1 MASTYNN
8 LYSVGPGSLGPGTHV
23 TQSLLDPQNN
33 RGTIT
38 RIYEDATGIDV
49 SQLASL
55 YTLSD
60 SVYPGTSIL
69 LDSTYVRQISDTL
82 ALVISRYGGN
92 SGTNF
97 KTVMTRTPG
106 AYRQTPFYDVTEA
119 YDSDPG
125 NYIGPLN
132 KGVLRPK
139 AITTIDMMVIS
150 WSSIVYSDFRPN
162 DNYNLIGKVNS
173 NSYTIDG
180 YGHAA
185 ETLKFGGTRIRH
197 DKYGGYDR
205 WTLSHTATY
214 DPLYKHRDS
223 EIDKPAKP
231 RDNGTWDFTLSNNGN
246 GVQNNQLVAFPNL
259 P

>member
-106 AYRQTPFYDVTEA
+106 AYRQTPFYDISEGYTKEKA
-119 YDSDPG
+119 
-125 NYIGPLN
+125 NYNGPLN
-132 KGVLRPK
+132 KADLKPRGNV
-139 AITTIDMMVIS
+139 TVDMMVVS

-180 YGHAA
+180 YSHAA

-205 WTLSHTATY
+205 WTLSHTVTY
-214 DPLYKHRDS
+214 DPLYKHKDDQLVKGAKRD
-223 EIDKPAKP
+223 D
-231 RDNGTWDFTLSNNGN
+231 GTWNFTLANN
-246 GVQNNQLVAFPNL
+246 GVQNNQLAAFPNL